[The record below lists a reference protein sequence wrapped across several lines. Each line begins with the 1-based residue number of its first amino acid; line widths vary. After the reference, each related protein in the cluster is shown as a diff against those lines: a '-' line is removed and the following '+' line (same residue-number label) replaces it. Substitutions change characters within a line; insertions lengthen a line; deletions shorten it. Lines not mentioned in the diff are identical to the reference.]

1 MSLQIRLIGLIA
13 LILLLSLVLGGT
25 VACVS
30 ASHSVQTEMRSAL
43 AVGRQTV
50 EAAVGSLEPS
60 DHVARDLEQIV
71 LSFKGNRHLH
81 VSMTAEPAARAEPA
95 VEQPVLD
102 SVPSWLVRLIGGP
115 PQTEHIPVS
124 VGGLGYGSI
133 LIETDPHNEIVETW
147 NEFGGDL
154 LVLGL
159 FFVAT
164 IALVYVVIG
173 RALRPLDRLAA
184 GLEEIGRGN
193 YGARISTRL
202 PPELSTL
209 RDSFNAMARRLSEM
223 DAENRRLGQRLVT
236 LRDRERAELAR
247 DLHDEVGPFL
257 FAINIDAA
265 NVTRHVDEGQPQ
277 RIPEHVHSIVDAVTR
292 MQKLVRQMLGR
303 LRSVEVEEA
312 GLGEA
317 VGHLAQFWQRR
328 HPEIDFQVTLD
339 PGCEGFDEPLAR
351 TIYHIVQECL
361 SNAVRHGRPRTVT
374 VSIQQERAGEV
385 TVRIA
390 DDGRGMPEPRN
401 LGFGLVG
408 MRERVEAL
416 GGRLT
421 IASAPGQGV
430 SVSVTLPRE
439 ATIAAA
445 HAEAAE

>member
-50 EAAVGSLEPS
+50 EAAIGSLEPS
-60 DHVARDLEQIV
+60 EHVPRDLEQIV
-71 LSFKGNRHLH
+71 LSFKGNRHLR
-81 VSMTAEPAARAEPA
+81 VSMTADPAARAEPA

-102 SVPSWLVRLIGGP
+102 SVPTWLVRLIGGR
-115 PQTEHIPVS
+115 PQTEQIPVA
-124 VGGLGYGSI
+124 VGGRHYGSI
-133 LIETDPHNEIVETW
+133 LIETDAHNEIVETW

-159 FFVAT
+159 SFVAI

-193 YGARISTRL
+193 YGARIATPL
-202 PPELSTL
+202 PPELSKL
-209 RDSFNAMARRLSEM
+209 RDSFNAMAQRLSEM
-223 DAENRRLGQRLVT
+223 NAENRRLGQRLVN
-236 LRDRERAELAR
+236 LRDQERAELAR

-265 NVTRHVDEGQPQ
+265 NISRHVDEGQPQ
-277 RIPEHVHSIVDAVTR
+277 RIPDRVHSIVDAVTR
-292 MQKLVRQMLGR
+292 MQKRVRQMLSR

-317 VGHLAQFWQRR
+317 VGHLTQFWRRR
-328 HPEIDFQVTLD
+328 HPGIDFEVTLD
-339 PGCEGFDEPLAR
+339 AGCESFGEPLDR

-361 SNAVRHGRPRTVT
+361 SNAVRHGRPRTVR
-374 VSIQQERAGEV
+374 VSIRRNRADNVAIEV
-385 TVRIA
+385 T
-390 DDGRGMPEPRN
+390 DDGRGMAEPRN

-416 GGRLT
+416 GGRLD
-421 IASAPGQGV
+421 IASAPGRGV
-430 SVSVTLPRE
+430 SVSVTLPR
-439 ATIAAA
+439 ARSTA

>member
-13 LILLLSLVLGGT
+13 LVLLLSLVLGGA

-30 ASHSVQTEMRSAL
+30 ASHSVQTEMQSAL
-43 AVGRQTV
+43 AVGRRTV
-50 EAAVGSLEPS
+50 EAAIGSLEPS
-60 DHVARDLEQIV
+60 EHVPRDLEQIV

-81 VSMTAEPAARAEPA
+81 VSMTADPAARAEPA
-95 VEQPVLD
+95 IEQPVLD
-102 SVPSWLVRLIGGP
+102 SVPNWLVRVIGGR
-115 PQTEHIPVS
+115 PQTEQIPVS
-124 VGGLGYGSI
+124 VGGHGYGSI

-154 LVLGL
+154 VVLGL
-159 FFVAT
+159 SFVAT

-184 GLEEIGRGN
+184 GLEDIGRGN
-193 YGARISTRL
+193 YGARIATPL
-202 PPELSTL
+202 PPELSKL
-209 RDSFNAMARRLSEM
+209 RDSFNAMAQRLSEM
-223 DAENRRLGQRLVT
+223 NAENRRLGQRLVT
-236 LRDRERAELAR
+236 LRDQERAELAR

-265 NVTRHVDEGQPQ
+265 NISRHVDEGQPQ
-277 RIPEHVHSIVDAVTR
+277 RIPDRVHSIVDAVTR
-292 MQKLVRQMLGR
+292 MQKRVRQMLSR

-317 VGHLAQFWQRR
+317 IGHLTQFWRHR
-328 HPEIDFQVTLD
+328 HPGIDFRVTLD
-339 PGCEGFDEPLAR
+339 AGCEGFGEPLDR

-374 VSIQQERAGEV
+374 VSIRPDRADDVAVEV
-385 TVRIA
+385 T
-390 DDGRGMPEPRN
+390 DDGHGMSEPRN

-416 GGRLT
+416 GGRLD
-421 IASAPGQGV
+421 IASAPGRGV
-430 SVSVTLPRE
+430 SVSVALPR
-439 ATIAAA
+439 ARDTAQ
-445 HAEAAE
+445 AEAAD